1 VERPSS
7 TVEGRALQPAQDI
20 NTLGANGPV
29 DVIITGWNMPEMS
42 GIDFIRS
49 VRSMPETKDTPM
61 LQAT

>member
-1 VERPSS
+1 M
-7 TVEGRALQPAQDI
+7 
-20 NTLGANGPV
+20 

-42 GIDFIRS
+42 RIDFIRS